1 MRGGEGEDA
10 QHERGH
16 QDTFKGF
23 LRSGNDYGE
32 FSATSKASSEKEK
45 QTFLRSKNVYG
56 ELDATNE
63 MRAEKEK

>member
-32 FSATSKASSEKEK
+32 
-45 QTFLRSKNVYG
+45 
-56 ELDATNE
+56 LDA
-63 MRAEKEK
+63 MPSSW